1 MIGMDFI
8 SFLILLIISV
18 VVSAILHYGLEYY
31 VTPGFWSFCSK
42 VVIGWLGA
50 WIGSPV
56 VGNWPHRF
64 PFLNWGDVWIIP
76 AIIGCAGVLIVAVDL
91 AKMARAPL
99 GAYGWWSIVERLGYR
114 LGGRETLRIMS
125 HSNVAGFVPI
135 SSRISGCC
143 TRMR

>member
-1 MIGMDFI
+1 MALRVPDRWLREETMIGMDFI

-18 VVSAILHYGLEYY
+18 VVSGILHYGLGYY

-42 VVIGWLGA
+42 AVIGWLGA

-64 PFLNWGDVWIIP
+64 PFLNWGEIWIIP

-91 AKMARAPL
+91 AKMARAR
-99 GAYGWWSIVERLGYR
+99 V
-114 LGGRETLRIMS
+114 
-125 HSNVAGFVPI
+125 
-135 SSRISGCC
+135 SGPGS
-143 TRMR
+143 TI

>member
-56 VGNWPHRF
+56 VGNWPHSLPWLSR
-64 PFLNWGDVWIIP
+64 GDIWIIP
-76 AIIGCAGVLIVAVDL
+76 AILGCVGVLIVAVDV
-91 AKMARAPL
+91 AKMAYARVSAP
-99 GAYGWWSIVERLGYR
+99 GPKI
-114 LGGRETLRIMS
+114 
-125 HSNVAGFVPI
+125 
-135 SSRISGCC
+135 
-143 TRMR
+143 

>member
-18 VVSAILHYGLEYY
+18 VVSAILHYGLQYY

-64 PFLNWGDVWIIP
+64 PFLNYAETIWFIP
-76 AIIGCAGVLIVAVDL
+76 AIIGCIGVLIVAVDM
-91 AKMARAPL
+91 AKMAY
-99 GAYGWWSIVERLGYR
+99 GALVTPGPRL
-114 LGGRETLRIMS
+114 
-125 HSNVAGFVPI
+125 
-135 SSRISGCC
+135 
-143 TRMR
+143 

>member
-1 MIGMDFI
+1 MIGMDSM
-8 SFLILLIISV
+8 SFLILLIISL

-56 VGNWPHRF
+56 VGYWPHRF

-76 AIIGCAGVLIVAVDL
+76 AIIGCVGVLIVAVDL
-91 AKMARAPL
+91 AKMACHSLSAP
-99 GAYGWWSIVERLGYR
+99 SPKI
-114 LGGRETLRIMS
+114 
-125 HSNVAGFVPI
+125 
-135 SSRISGCC
+135 
-143 TRMR
+143 

>member
-50 WIGSPV
+50 WVGSPV
-56 VGNWPHRF
+56 LGYWPHRF
-64 PFLNWGDVWIIP
+64 PILSHGDVWIIP
-76 AIIGCAGVLIVAVDL
+76 AILGAFGVLVVAVDL
-91 AKMARAPL
+91 AKMARA
-99 GAYGWWSIVERLGYR
+99 SV
-114 LGGRETLRIMS
+114 
-125 HSNVAGFVPI
+125 VVP
-135 SSRISGCC
+135 RP
-143 TRMR
+143 